1 VGVIA
6 QVLPSARRGL
16 LIAAE
21 GLDGSGTA
29 AAVDAIGHWFE
40 RRGQRIHIVPWE
52 RSRLVPR
59 AAASSRGRHVLTPRV
74 AALLTAVDAARSMA
88 REVERP
94 LARGDVVLCDRYAW
108 TAVAREIARGL
119 EPDWISAVYRFMPRP
134 DLLIL
139 HRQEASGA
147 LARALATRPAAVAAE
162 ALAAEFGEF
171 LQRMASTFDALAAA
185 AGDAM
190 PDRGRLGPWP
200 VEVVVR
206 DPRGSDASTD
216 RAVRDALRR
225 LIAGAPAAVS

>member
-1 VGVIA
+1 MTVHV
-6 QVLPSARRGL
+6 QPSARRGL

-21 GLDGSGTA
+21 GLDGSGTS
-29 AAVDAIGHWFE
+29 AAVDAIGRWFE
-40 RRGQRIHIVPWE
+40 RKGQRIHIVPWE

-88 REVERP
+88 RELERP
-94 LARGDVVLCDRYAW
+94 LSRGDVVLCDRYAW

-134 DLLIL
+134 DLVIL
-139 HRQEASGA
+139 HRQEASAA
-147 LARALATRPAAVAAE
+147 LARALATRPAAAGAE
-162 ALAAEFGEF
+162 ALAAEFGDF

-206 DPRGSDASTD
+206 DPRRPDASDD

-225 LIAGAPAAVS
+225 LIAGAPAAVP